1 MFPKDM
7 FIMIV
12 MTIIIVGIY
21 QFYFLTQDHMW
32 RPGASLLDPV

>member
-12 MTIIIVGIY
+12 MTIIIVIY